1 MIGAAAEL
9 YSCRAFGQN
18 SCCARLRA
26 GEAPWPRSCSTT
38 RRVAHFGEF
47 LRDAR
52 ERRGLTLRDV
62 SNETK
67 IPRRHLEAFE
77 HGNLTVVPHRMYR
90 RAEVRAYAQAVGLDQ
105 SVALAE
111 LENALLVS
119 GTPDPETAALH
130 TPDSIEL
137 RHPIGVTLAT
147 VAVAGIPDSHVAT
160 VDPATNQQPAAP
172 PAAAASPA
180 PGDSPVPADSP
191 AYVGPSFSSANTE
204 PGTTAAT
211 RTPQP
216 PLSQPA
222 PAPTLPL
229 AATATTTTVDAAIS
243 LIVTSDPSGAR
254 VTVDGIG
261 WGTTPARI
269 RLLTPGE
276 KTIRVIKDG
285 YASEE
290 RSVRITDGRS
300 TSVHVPLRT
309 TAN

>member
-1 MIGAAAEL
+1 MATVL
-9 YSCRAFGQN
+9 QHH
-18 SCCARLRA
+18 
-26 GEAPWPRSCSTT
+26 PRVT
-38 RRVAHFGEF
+38 HFGEF

-52 ERRGLTLRDV
+52 ERRGLTVRDV

-77 HGNLTVVPHRMYR
+77 HGDLTVVPNRMYR

-111 LENALLVS
+111 LENALLIS
-119 GTPDPETAALH
+119 GTPDPQTDALH
-130 TPDSIEL
+130 SPDSSER
-137 RHPIGVTLAT
+137 RHRIAVTLAT
-147 VAVAGIPDSHVAT
+147 IAVAGILLVTWQLWTRPQGQYAVA
-160 VDPATNQQPAAP
+160 
-172 PAAAASPA
+172 PAAARSPV
-180 PGDSPVPADSP
+180 PGDSPATDSP
-191 AYVGPSFSSANTE
+191 AYAGPSFSSANTE
-204 PGTTAAT
+204 PTTAAIP
-211 RTPQP
+211 TPQSP
-216 PLSQPA
+216 VSLPAPPA
-222 PAPTLPL
+222 PAPTRPVV
-229 AATATTTTVDAAIS
+229 APAPTSAVDAANS
-243 LIVTSDPSGAR
+243 LIVTSDPAGAR

-261 WGTTPARI
+261 WGTTPATI

-309 TAN
+309 AAN

>member
-1 MIGAAAEL
+1 MATVL
-9 YSCRAFGQN
+9 QHHS
-18 SCCARLRA
+18 
-26 GEAPWPRSCSTT
+26 
-38 RRVAHFGEF
+38 RVAHFGEF

-77 HGNLTVVPHRMYR
+77 HGDLTVVPHRMYR

-119 GTPDPETAALH
+119 GTPDSETAALH
-130 TPDSIEL
+130 TPDSIER
-137 RHPIGVTLAT
+137 RHPIAVTLAI
-147 VAVAGIPDSHVAT
+147 VAVAGILLVMWQPWT
-160 VDPATNQQPAAP
+160 RPLNQQPVAP
-172 PAAAASPA
+172 PAAEASPA
-180 PGDSPVPADSP
+180 PGA
-191 AYVGPSFSSANTE
+191 AYAGPSFSSANTE
-204 PGTTAAT
+204 PTTTAAT
-211 RTPQP
+211 PTPQSVSP
-216 PLSQPA
+216 PSPA
-222 PAPTLPL
+222 SPLPL
-229 AATATTTTVDAAIS
+229 AATASTGTVDAANS
-243 LIVTSDPSGAR
+243 LLVTSDPPGAR

-261 WGTTPARI
+261 WGTTPATI

-300 TSVHVPLRT
+300 TSVHVPLH
-309 TAN
+309 TATN